1 LVVIRLVQLQESK
14 EEEIKNDANGQKE
27 KRHKMAEHINRAEL
41 QVPFIRDS
49 FVITLMT
56 TDGLAVHIRRP
67 ISTISTVCIAAASS
81 QY

>member
-1 LVVIRLVQLQESK
+1 MADN
-14 EEEIKNDANGQKE
+14 IK
-27 KRHKMAEHINRAEL
+27 RAEL

-56 TDGLAVHIRRP
+56 TDGLAVQIRWP
-67 ISTISTVCIAAASS
+67 ITIISTVCIVAASS

>member
-1 LVVIRLVQLQESK
+1 MADN
-14 EEEIKNDANGQKE
+14 IK
-27 KRHKMAEHINRAEL
+27 RAEL
-41 QVPFIRDS
+41 QVPFITDS

-67 ISTISTVCIAAASS
+67 ISITSTVCIAAASS